1 MFILPKTIRYK
12 QEARGFT
19 LVETLVAITILLVV
33 IVGPL
38 TIAQKGIQSSYYAGE
53 QTTAVYLAQEA
64 IEHIQKLRDD
74 VALHS
79 FQDYKDGVNN
89 DLESTRSWHA
99 SLVLDTNC
107 TEVEG
112 CDVDMADI
120 DMAYDDMF
128 VDCSLSQ
135 SECTLKIQ
143 DNTTE
148 RMYGY
153 GAGTPSKFT
162 RKIFVGDFDAQGGVP
177 VTVTVEWRANLFSTI
192 KTVTLQTYVYDHYTR
207 FEI

>member
-1 MFILPKTIRYK
+1 MFTLPKTIRYK
-12 QEARGFT
+12 QEAQGFT

-74 VALHS
+74 VALQNFNIYRLNGGLPHTGDTRVWYS
-79 FQDYKDGVNN
+79 SLDPDCTDG
-89 DLESTRSWHA
+89 A
-99 SLVLDTNC
+99 
-107 TEVEG
+107 G
-112 CDVDMADI
+112 CDINLATKL
-120 DMAYDDMF
+120 F
-128 VDCSLSQ
+128 KDCGN

-143 DNTTE
+143 DDTIE

-153 GAGTPSKFT
+153 GTGVPSKFT
-162 RKIFVGDFDAQGGVP
+162 RKIFVGVFDAQWGVP
-177 VTVTVEWRANLFSTI
+177 VTVTVEWRANLFSAI

-207 FEI
+207 FE